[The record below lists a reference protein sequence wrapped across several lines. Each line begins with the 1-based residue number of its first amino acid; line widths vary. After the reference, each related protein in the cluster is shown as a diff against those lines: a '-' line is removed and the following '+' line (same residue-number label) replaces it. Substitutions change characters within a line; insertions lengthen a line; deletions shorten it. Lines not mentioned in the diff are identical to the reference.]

1 MGLPGRKANF
11 FESQKIRSNTAKSY
25 NSLNPSDPVVGMYKQ
40 SLILDVL
47 TKQKGRLV
55 QSAKQL
61 KISLKTLQ
69 GYIQKSKTLQEC
81 LISFNEEE
89 LDNAEEKLQKQIEK
103 ENLSAIQF
111 YLKCKGKDRGWT
123 EKSEMSIEM
132 VKPIT
137 FKYTVVKAKE

>member
-1 MGLPGRKANF
+1 MGKGRIKDSIIKQRLTP
-11 FESQKIRSNTAKSY
+11 ETATRY
-25 NSLNPSDPVVGMYKQ
+25 NSTNPSDPAVGMYKL
-40 SLILDVL
+40 SLVLDVL

-61 KISLKTLQ
+61 KVSLQTLQ
-69 GYIQKSKTLQEC
+69 GYIRKSKALQEC